1 MKSFIFILFFSF
13 AAFIASSAFSKP
25 YLFPGYLNDGV
36 SPSWGITAYKWS
48 VSIDKKKSNVFFEP
62 FLYITCYPAQT
73 PQENSKI
80 EISLSFKAH
89 PTDSKPSYAYFLI
102 GWLKLWG
109 ILESRFIDRP
119 VKITSN
125 NVSIGSN
132 LVRYAV
138 SVLVNEKYRMIFDR
152 SPDTR
157 KWLISF
163 LQSKQLKVQGDGI
176 DITVLFYHQDL
187 DAWLKETL
195 ARCP

>member
-1 MKSFIFILFFSF
+1 MFFKRFFSF
-13 AAFIASSAFSKP
+13 AAFTASSAFSKP
-25 YLFPGYLNDGV
+25 YLYPGYLNDGV
-36 SPSWGITAYKWS
+36 SPSWAIGGYKWS

-73 PQENSKI
+73 PQEDSKI
-80 EISLSFKAH
+80 DISLYFEAH
-89 PTDSKPSYAYFLI
+89 PRDPKPSYAYGPI

-119 VKITSN
+119 VKAISK

-132 LVRYAV
+132 LVRLAI
-138 SVLVNEKYRMIFDR
+138 SVLVNEKYQMILDQ

-157 KWLISF
+157 KWLIGF
-163 LQSKQLKVQGDGI
+163 LQSKELKVQGRGI